1 MASLAAT
8 RAEARV
14 SAGYIVLLGD
24 SVFDNAAFVDEG
36 REVVAQLRGALST
49 SGWRAMLAARG
60 GAMVEDVSRQLA
72 RLPGDATH
80 LIVSVGGN
88 DALRAEAMLAEPAR
102 SVAEALARLDILRE
116 RFRRTY
122 RTMLDAVCAHG
133 LPVAVCTIYDPR
145 FPDAARQ
152 RLAVAGLTLFNDAI
166 LREAF
171 ARDLAVIDLR
181 LICSDPADFAN
192 AIEPSALGGAKI
204 AAEIV
209 AMVTAGPVAQRGFRV
224 FAGRQR
230 RP

>member
-1 MASLAAT
+1 M
-8 RAEARV
+8 
-14 SAGYIVLLGD
+14 
-24 SVFDNAAFVDEG
+24 N
-36 REVVAQLRGALST
+36 
-49 SGWRAMLAARG
+49 
-60 GAMVEDVSRQLA
+60 RQWQ
-72 RLPGDATH
+72 
-80 LIVSVGGN
+80 
-88 DALRAEAMLAEPAR
+88 
-102 SVAEALARLDILRE
+102 
-116 RFRRTY
+116 
-122 RTMLDAVCAHG
+122 
-133 LPVAVCTIYDPR
+133 IYDPR

-192 AIEPSALGGAKI
+192 AIEPSVLGGAKI